1 MAYDYDLIAIGGGSG
16 GLAAVNRA
24 GTYGARC
31 LIIERDEVFGGT
43 CVNRGCVPKKVMWYG
58 ASMAHWLRDAP
69 GYGFDVEVRGF
80 DWHALVVKR
89 EKHIDNINNFYIRYL
104 DNVNCERVHGVARL
118 VDGHTVSVGERLFT
132 AERILLAP
140 GGTADMPDVPGA
152 ELGMTSDGFFE
163 LEQQP
168 RRVCVIGA
176 GYIAVELA
184 GMLRALGSQT
194 TLGIRHDRLLRSFD
208 PMISERLMEA
218 MRADGVHIATHCHVA
233 RLERTDTGIVV
244 HDRDTVALGEFDA
257 VIFAIGRTPATAELG
272 LETAGVETDGRGY
285 IPVDKFQTTNVPN
298 IFAIGDVTG
307 QAELTPVAIGAGR
320 RLADRLYAGQS
331 ERHLD
336 YHNIPTV
343 VFSHPPIGVVGMTEA
358 EARDEYGNDMNIY
371 DASFTPMYASFTDHK
386 VKTCMKMVVAGAE
399 ERVVGIHMIGL
410 AADEMLQG
418 FAVAVRMG
426 ATKKDF
432 DDTVALHPTSAEE
445 LVTMR

>member
-24 GTYGARC
+24 GAHGARC
-31 LIIERDEVFGGT
+31 LIVERDEVFGGT

-80 DWHALVVKR
+80 DWNALVKKR
-89 EKHIDNINNFYIRYL
+89 EQHIDNINAFYIRYL
-104 DNVNCERVHGVARL
+104 DNVNCEQVRGEAKL
-118 VDGHTVSVGERLFT
+118 ADAHTVVVGEKRYT

-140 GGTADMPDVPGA
+140 GGTANMPDVPGA

-168 RRVCVIGA
+168 RRVCVVGA
-176 GYIAVELA
+176 GYIAIELA
-184 GMLRALGSQT
+184 GMLHALGSET
-194 TLGIRHDRLLRSFD
+194 CLAIRHEMFLRNFD
-208 PMISERLMEA
+208 PMVSEKLMET
-218 MRADGVHIATHCHVA
+218 MLEDGLHVAKSFNVA
-233 RLERTDTGIVV
+233 RLEKSDTGIVV
-244 HDRDTVALGEFDA
+244 HEQETEALGEFDA
-257 VIFAIGRTPATAELG
+257 VIFAIGRTPDTAGLG
-272 LETAGVETDGRGY
+272 LEAAGVKTDDHGY
-285 IPVDKFQTTNVPN
+285 IEVDKFQTTSASN

-320 RLADRLYAGQS
+320 RLADRLYDGQTG
-331 ERHLD
+331 RHLD

-343 VFSHPPIGVVGMTEA
+343 VFSHPPIAVVGMTEA
-358 EARDEYGNDMNIY
+358 EARAEYGYDMKIY
-371 DASFTPMYASFTDHK
+371 DSTFTPMYASFTDHK
-386 VKTCMKMVVAGAE
+386 VKTSMKMVVAGAE
-399 ERVVGIHMIGL
+399 EKLVGIHMIGL

-418 FAVAVRMG
+418 FAVALRMG
-426 ATKKDF
+426 ATKKDL